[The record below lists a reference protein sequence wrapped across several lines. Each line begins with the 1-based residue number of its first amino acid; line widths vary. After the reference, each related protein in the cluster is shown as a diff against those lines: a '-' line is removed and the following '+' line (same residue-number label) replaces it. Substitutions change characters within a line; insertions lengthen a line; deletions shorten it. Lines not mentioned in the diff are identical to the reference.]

1 MAPPG
6 DERPTLRRFERP
18 ATFGVL
24 VLLTGALAGLAAIGL
39 LGLLRLLQVHVW
51 PGPSFGRAVADASP
65 QRRVL
70 ALFLAGALTT
80 LVRLVHRAP
89 GGAGG
94 VVAAVWQRAGVLPL
108 AATIAR
114 SLLSIVDVG
123 LGAALG
129 REGALKDT
137 GAAIA
142 SRLALVGKL
151 GLGHRRLLVACGAAA
166 GMAAAY
172 NVPLGGALFGLE
184 VLLLRID
191 LKLVPAMIICCA
203 MSTQVARVLWRDMP
217 AYVIPT
223 YTLEGPMTL
232 LRAIAFGLVLGVA
245 SALLLKGLR
254 WFADVEQRDQ
264 RLAPFMPLLALGT
277 LGIASIWLPELLG
290 NGYDVANAALQQQL
304 PIRLLW
310 TLPILRFIATA
321 TGRAAKVPGGM
332 FTPVLSIGALV
343 GGLVGVAASHVWPG
357 TQPGAVALLGMGA
370 LYAGTAQAPISAVVL
385 IGEMSADYRIVLPLA
400 CACGAATVASRLLE
414 RGSLYRPR
422 PRPRAIVTPAAAF
435 PLRPTRAV
443 PRLTA
448 GTDLLIALVGTD
460 PPAFVIDEGGRLVGS
475 LHPATTRHRLTTESL
490 PHLMIAE
497 DLAETD
503 LIRVSIHATAG
514 EARMLLHRSG
524 DRCLP
529 VVDDDG
535 VLLGELI
542 PDDVGA

>member
-1 MAPPG
+1 M
-6 DERPTLRRFERP
+6 RRLARSTAF
-18 ATFGVL
+18 ALLVL
-24 VLLTGALAGLAAIGL
+24 VTGALVGLAALGL
-39 LGLLRLLQVHVW
+39 LALLRLLEAYVW
-51 PGPSFGRAVADASP
+51 PGPTFARAVAAASP

-70 ALFLAGALTT
+70 ALLFAGALTT

-108 AATIAR
+108 AGTLAR

-129 REGALKDT
+129 REGALKET

-142 SRLALVGKL
+142 SRVAIVGRL
-151 GLGHRRLLVACGAAA
+151 GVSQRRLLVACGAAA

-184 VLLLRID
+184 VLLEGID

-203 MSTQVARVLWRDMP
+203 TATNVARSLWRNQP
-217 AYVIPT
+217 AYIIPA
-223 YTLEGPMTL
+223 YTLGGPMTL
-232 LRAIAFGLVLGVA
+232 IRAIGFGLVLGLV

-254 WFADVEQRDQ
+254 WFTTVEQRNS
-264 RLAPFMPLLALGT
+264 RLAPFMPLLTLGT
-277 LGIASIWLPELLG
+277 LGIASIWLPQLLG
-290 NGYDVANAALQQQL
+290 NGYDVANAALHREL

-321 TGRAAKVPGGM
+321 TGRAASVPGGL

-343 GGLVGVAASHVWPG
+343 GGLIGEAASHVWPG
-357 TQPGAVALLGMGA
+357 TPPGADALLGMGA
-370 LYAGTAQAPISAVVL
+370 LYAGASQAPISAVVL
-385 IGEMSADYRIVLPLA
+385 IGELSADYQIVLPLV
-400 CACGAATVASRLLE
+400 CACGAATVTSRLLE
-414 RGSLYRPR
+414 RGSLYRP
-422 PRPRAIVTPAAAF
+422 PPARARAPVSPPAAAF
-435 PLRPTRAV
+435 PLRPAGAL

-448 GTDLLIALVGTD
+448 CSDLLIA
-460 PPAFVIDEGGRLVGS
+460 FVAADLQRSFVVDEHGRLVGS
-475 LHPATTRHRLTTESL
+475 LRLATARTRLSAERLPQL
-490 PHLMIAE
+490 LIAA

-503 LIRVSIHATAG
+503 IIRVSIHATPKD
-514 EARMLLHRSG
+514 ARALLQRSG
-524 DRCLP
+524 ARYLP

-535 VLLGELI
+535 VLVGEVAA
-542 PDDVGA
+542 DDVAG